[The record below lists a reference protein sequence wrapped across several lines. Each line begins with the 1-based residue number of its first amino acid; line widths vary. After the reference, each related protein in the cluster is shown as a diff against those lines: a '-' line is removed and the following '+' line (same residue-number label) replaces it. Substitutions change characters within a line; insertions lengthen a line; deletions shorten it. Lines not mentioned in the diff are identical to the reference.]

1 MQAGLGPS
9 ANRLASRGDH
19 LASRGG
25 PLTSV
30 DRALGSILARA
41 LGAAPLRLVLWDGSE
56 IAGDTS
62 GKRFRLHLHSRR
74 ALLLLL
80 VHPQLYFGECYGDGS
95 LDVEGNLPDVLT
107 ALYEATTGQPHG
119 VHMAIDRVS
128 AHLRRI
134 SPSRSRCNVHHHY
147 DLGNDFYRFW
157 LDELMVYTCA
167 YFVAPGVT
175 LEEAQ
180 LAKLDLV
187 CRKLRLRPDERVIEA
202 GCGWGALA
210 LHMARR
216 YGARVRAFNLS
227 GEQVAYARECAARA
241 GLADRVEFVEED
253 YRAATGRCDA
263 FVSVGMLEHV
273 GLRCYR
279 ELGRVIRR
287 VLTSDG
293 RGLLHSIGRPS
304 PAPTNAWIARRIF
317 PDGYTPSLAE
327 MMEVFEPNGL
337 AVLDVENL
345 RLHYARTLEHWLE
358 RYERAVPQVRAMFDE
373 RFVRTW
379 RLYLAGSIAGFRF
392 GSMQL
397 FQVLFAGSA
406 SAALAPTRADIYREE

>member
-1 MQAGLGPS
+1 MQAGLRPS
-9 ANRLASRGDH
+9 ANRLLSSVDH
-19 LASRGG
+19 LASSAGH
-25 PLTSV
+25 PTSV
-30 DRALGSILARA
+30 DRALGSVLARA
-41 LGAAPLRLVLWDGSE
+41 LGAAPVRLLLWDGSE
-56 IAGDTS
+56 IASDAA
-62 GKRFRLHLHSRR
+62 GKRFQLRLHSRR
-74 ALLLLL
+74 ALLGLLI
-80 VHPQLYFGECYGDGS
+80 HPQLYFGECYADGS
-95 LDVEGNLPDVLT
+95 LDVEGDLPDALT
-107 ALYEATTGQPHG
+107 ALYQATPKPRG
-119 VHMAIDRVS
+119 VQVAIDRVC
-128 AHLRRI
+128 ARLRRI
-134 SPSRSRCNVHHHY
+134 SPSRSRWNVHHHY
-147 DLGNDFYRFW
+147 DLGNDFYRLW
-157 LDELMVYTCA
+157 LDERMVYTCA
-167 YFVAPGVT
+167 YFPTPDVT

-187 CRKLRLRPDERVIEA
+187 CRKLRLRSQERVIEA

-210 LHMARR
+210 LHMAGR

-227 GEQVAYARECAARA
+227 REQVAYARECAARA
-241 GLADRVEFVEED
+241 GVADRVEFIEDD

-273 GLRCYR
+273 GLRSYR

-287 VLTSDG
+287 VLKNDG

-304 PAPTNAWIARRIF
+304 PAPTNAWIVRRIF

-327 MMEVFEPNGL
+327 MMEVFEPNGF

-345 RLHYARTLEHWLE
+345 RNHYARTLEHWLE

-397 FQVLFAGSA
+397 FQVLFAGP
-406 SAALAPTRADIYREE
+406 AAGTVAPTRADIYRQE